1 MRKPTIS
8 KPAQLGQFFKVL
20 LHGPS
25 GTGKT
30 RMASTF
36 PKPIIFDIEGGTMS
50 IDKGLDV
57 AVVAK
62 EQITLDSLT
71 QYIDWLAT
79 PDAKDYETVVI
90 DSLTHLQNIFLEQK
104 LQTVNDPR
112 QAYGQ
117 WQQYLRTLMEK
128 LFSLQKNV
136 VFICRSKMGEDIEGA
151 EKLFPELS
159 PSAFSVVPALV
170 DFAIVVTNKTTGLG
184 NRATTEAKG
193 FAAHP
198 KYWTKTRA
206 LTQAEF
212 APNYEGFKG
221 AITA

>member
-1 MRKPTIS
+1 MKKPTITA
-8 KPAQLGQFFKVL
+8 PAQLGKYFKVL

-30 RMASTF
+30 RMSSTF
-36 PKPIIFDIEGGTMS
+36 PNPIIFDIEGGSMS

-57 AVVAK
+57 AVVGK
-62 EQITLDSLT
+62 EQITLDSLSEF
-71 QYIDWLAT
+71 IDWLAT
-79 PDAKDYETVVI
+79 PDAKVYETVVI
-90 DSLTHLQNIFLEQK
+90 DSVTHLQNVFLEAK
-104 LQTVNDPR
+104 LKTVNDPR
-112 QAYGQ
+112 QAYGA

-128 LFSLQKNV
+128 LFSLNKNV

-184 NRATTEAKG
+184 IKATTEAKA
-193 FAAHP
+193 FAQHP
-198 KYWTKTRA
+198 KYWTKSRA
-206 LTQAEF
+206 LMQGEF
-212 APNYEGFKG
+212 APTYEGFKA
-221 AITA
+221 AITQ